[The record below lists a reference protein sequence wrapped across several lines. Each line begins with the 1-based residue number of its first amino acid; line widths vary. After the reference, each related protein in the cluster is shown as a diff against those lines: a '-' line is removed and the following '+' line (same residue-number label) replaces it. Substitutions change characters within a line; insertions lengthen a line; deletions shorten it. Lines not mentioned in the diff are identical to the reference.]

1 MLCGTHFFRLAVKF
15 LLRPTTH
22 LPIFNAMKRYISL
35 SVLSFCLLTR
45 FVIAQDAAAIA
56 AKEEADARY
65 KGMTA
70 RIEELENAVHDQ
82 QKTMTK
88 LNEELRSMRED
99 LSKLANSSKDSA
111 TQESIKRLADAIEEV
126 DKKRLSDNKNAL
138 TRFNEAMEEIKKI
151 IANQATRKPTVPAP
165 GPTSTGNNPGPKNT
179 NPPPQ
184 ENGFKYAIRSG
195 DTLSGL
201 VLKLKKQGIVLTQ
214 KQLKEANPDVN
225 WDRLKVNQEIF
236 IPGKAQ

>member
-1 MLCGTHFFRLAVKF
+1 
-15 LLRPTTH
+15 
-22 LPIFNAMKRYISL
+22 MKRYICL
-35 SVLSFCLLTR
+35 SVLLLCLLTR
-45 FVIAQDAAAIA
+45 FAIAQDAAAIA
-56 AKEEADARY
+56 AREEADARY

-82 QKTMTK
+82 QKTMSK
-88 LNEELRSMRED
+88 LNEELRSMREE

-111 TQESIKRLADAIEEV
+111 TQDSIKRLADAIEEV

-151 IANQATRKPTVPAP
+151 IANQATRKPPVPQP
-165 GPTSTGNNPGPKNT
+165 GTTSTPNNSGTKT
-179 NPPPQ
+179 TTPPPQ